1 MSFPPSLVWAA
12 RRGPPGP
19 RRGIWGAEGP
29 VIVDDF
35 PDPSRVVL
43 HAEHHEPS
51 GSVSGETKFRAEP
64 RGPAGPYTPAGYI
77 LGSRRPVLS
86 LRDQG
91 AAPPLR
97 LGVLALPGDG
107 GHLTDFV
114 ANLWS
119 IGAGNRYYP

>member
-1 MSFPPSLVWAA
+1 MNEKCLFRTSQ
-12 RRGPPGP
+12 
-19 RRGIWGAEGP
+19 
-29 VIVDDF
+29 
-35 PDPSRVVL
+35 
-43 HAEHHEPS
+43 
-51 GSVSGETKFRAEP
+51 TKFRAEP
-64 RGPAGPYTPAGYI
+64 RGPCGPHIPPAGVYSG
-77 LGSRRPVLS
+77 LRRPVLS

-119 IGAGNRYYP
+119 IGAIDTTHKTQAQPNPWFLSPPQGPEMSFPRSSRSTINLPPFRIQY

>member
-1 MSFPPSLVWAA
+1 M
-12 RRGPPGP
+12 
-19 RRGIWGAEGP
+19 
-29 VIVDDF
+29 
-35 PDPSRVVL
+35 
-43 HAEHHEPS
+43 
-51 GSVSGETKFRAEP
+51 
-64 RGPAGPYTPAGYI
+64 
-77 LGSRRPVLS
+77 S

-119 IGAGNRYYP
+119 IGAIDTTHKTQAQPNPWFLSPPQGPEMSFPPIRFVFCLKYQMLLA

>member
-1 MSFPPSLVWAA
+1 MT
-12 RRGPPGP
+12 
-19 RRGIWGAEGP
+19 
-29 VIVDDF
+29 
-35 PDPSRVVL
+35 
-43 HAEHHEPS
+43 
-51 GSVSGETKFRAEP
+51 SVSVTGLVVSSVKLPKPNPVVSAILNLGRSPGALRAHIP
-64 RGPAGPYTPAGYI
+64 PAGVYSG
-77 LGSRRPVLS
+77 LRRPVLS

-119 IGAGNRYYP
+119 IGAIDTTHKTSAANPWFLPPAGATGGA

>member
-1 MSFPPSLVWAA
+1 MTSVYFPESL
-12 RRGPPGP
+12 
-19 RRGIWGAEGP
+19 
-29 VIVDDF
+29 
-35 PDPSRVVL
+35 L
-43 HAEHHEPS
+43 
-51 GSVSGETKFRAEP
+51 SVSDRCTTPSVSAILNLGRSPGALRAHIP
-64 RGPAGPYTPAGYI
+64 PAGVYSG
-77 LGSRRPVLS
+77 LRRPVLS

-119 IGAGNRYYP
+119 IGALVTLYNIGEAQTMVLLTPGGPRCLSPQ

>member
-1 MSFPPSLVWAA
+1 MFVPHILNLGRS
-12 RRGPPGP
+12 PG
-19 RRGIWGAEGP
+19 A
-29 VIVDDF
+29 
-35 PDPSRVVL
+35 L
-43 HAEHHEPS
+43 
-51 GSVSGETKFRAEP
+51 RAHIP
-64 RGPAGPYTPAGYI
+64 PAGVYSG
-77 LGSRRPVLS
+77 LRRPVLS

-119 IGAGNRYYP
+119 IGALDTTHKTQAQPNPWFLSPPQGPEMSFPPVCYFDVLSGPNP

>member
-1 MSFPPSLVWAA
+1 MFRPAHNLQTK
-12 RRGPPGP
+12 
-19 RRGIWGAEGP
+19 
-29 VIVDDF
+29 DKC
-35 PDPSRVVL
+35 L
-43 HAEHHEPS
+43 
-51 GSVSGETKFRAEP
+51 SVNYQTKFRAEP
-64 RGPAGPYTPAGYI
+64 RGPLRGPIYPCGVYSG
-77 LGSRRPVLS
+77 LRRPVLS

-119 IGAGNRYYP
+119 IGAIDTTHKTQAQPNPWFLSPPQGPEMSFPLSCLWFL

>member
-1 MSFPPSLVWAA
+1 M
-12 RRGPPGP
+12 
-19 RRGIWGAEGP
+19 
-29 VIVDDF
+29 
-35 PDPSRVVL
+35 
-43 HAEHHEPS
+43 
-51 GSVSGETKFRAEP
+51 
-64 RGPAGPYTPAGYI
+64 
-77 LGSRRPVLS
+77 S

-119 IGAGNRYYP
+119 IGAIDTTHKTQRSKPLVLKPPAGARDVFPPSRVYFGVVTVSIGMPTV

>member
-1 MSFPPSLVWAA
+1 MFRTSTLNLGRS
-12 RRGPPGP
+12 PG
-19 RRGIWGAEGP
+19 A
-29 VIVDDF
+29 
-35 PDPSRVVL
+35 L
-43 HAEHHEPS
+43 
-51 GSVSGETKFRAEP
+51 RAHIP
-64 RGPAGPYTPAGYI
+64 PAGVYSG
-77 LGSRRPVLS
+77 LRRPVLS

-119 IGAGNRYYP
+119 IGAIDTTHKTQAQPNPWFLSPPQGPEMSFPQLLCSYLLVLLWPHQE

>member
-1 MSFPPSLVWAA
+1 MTS
-12 RRGPPGP
+12 
-19 RRGIWGAEGP
+19 
-29 VIVDDF
+29 VIVFQHLSWSLTLERLEDRICD
-35 PDPSRVVL
+35 
-43 HAEHHEPS
+43 
-51 GSVSGETKFRAEP
+51 TKFRAEP
-64 RGPAGPYTPAGYI
+64 RGPCGPHIPPAGVYSG
-77 LGSRRPVLS
+77 LRRPVLS

-119 IGAGNRYYP
+119 IGAIDTTHKTQRSKPLVLKAPARPPEGRASY